1 MIQDSRPFPYNA
13 DMTSRLPLLALALT
27 LLTTPGATVV
37 AAQTQPS
44 APPSAPPGRLQANI
58 TWLYYKDL
66 PGAMRF
72 YERVMGLTLTVDQGW
87 AKVYQVSPTSFVGL
101 VDETKGMH
109 RASDTKPVA
118 VAFVTPE
125 VDAWHR
131 WLASQNV
138 RVRGESK
145 DSATLPIRGFVALD
159 PEGYTLE
166 FETFRADSMNTKM
179 IGLLPK

>member
-1 MIQDSRPFPYNA
+1 MRPMLSKPAVLALVCGLWLTFGAGSAGAQTPPA
-13 DMTSRLPLLALALT
+13 GPPGQLLAN
-27 LLTTPGATVV
+27 V
-37 AAQTQPS
+37 
-44 APPSAPPGRLQANI
+44 

-66 PGAMRF
+66 PAAMRF

-101 VDETKGMH
+101 VDETRGMH
-109 RASDTKPVA
+109 RASETKPVA
-118 VAFVTPE
+118 LAFVTPA

-131 WLASQNV
+131 WLTSQGV

-166 FETFRADSMNTKM
+166 FETFRPDPMNTR
-179 IGLLPK
+179 ILGILGQPKGK

>member
-1 MIQDSRPFPYNA
+1 MH
-13 DMTSRLPLLALALT
+13 TRLVLSALFVATLT
-27 LLTTPGATVV
+27 LAP
-37 AAQTQPS
+37 AAPAQPQPP
-44 APPSAPPGRLQANI
+44 APTGPPGRLQANI

-101 VDETKGMH
+101 VDETRGMH
-109 RASDTKPVA
+109 RASETKPVA
-118 VAFVTPE
+118 LAFVTDR
-125 VDAWHR
+125 VDDWHR
-131 WLASQNV
+131 WLVSQGV

-166 FETFRADSMNTKM
+166 FETFRDDPMNAR
-179 IGLLPK
+179 IRALLASPPRQ

>member
-1 MIQDSRPFPYNA
+1 MRNMTLRFPA
-13 DMTSRLPLLALALT
+13 IALT
-27 LLTTPGATVV
+27 GVVWLTLGAAV
-37 AAQTQPS
+37 AGAQ
-44 APPSAPPGRLQANI
+44 APPSTAPGPPGRLQANI

-101 VDETKGMH
+101 VDETRGMH

-118 VAFVTPE
+118 LAFVTPQ

-131 WLASQNV
+131 WLTSQGV
-138 RVRGESK
+138 RVRGDAK
-145 DSATLPIRGFVALD
+145 DSASLPIRGFVALD

-166 FETFRADSMNTKM
+166 FETFRNDPMNTR
-179 IGLLPK
+179 ILGLLGPGQ